1 MIMARIIYKKG
12 LENQNKLECIEG
24 IEIDMLNGQC
34 ALIYPKYAELPFA
47 DEKNIN
53 EYKRIIEKEID
64 ALKAEDSMG
73 ATNKLIA
80 LGSPSARFV
89 RQFNSNIYG
98 SYNLP
103 TLIAAMEISD
113 QSKDINAIAK
123 TIDGA
128 DLIEDNAEIST
139 CFQATDFSRWFAYGC
154 GFLGSTA
161 SVYPNTCVPT
171 IVYKK
176 RRMRKVSSWMTDASV
191 PTIVNKKPQTV
202 YMVTSE
208 RGTQEDMH
216 NLVDETKIFK
226 NLNDAKAYA
235 KRKFEDV
242 LKIFGITKDDVNV
255 EESGKKKE
263 EEYYIHAN
271 FLHSYDIWDVWVTVQ
286 KKEVE

>member
-1 MIMARIIYKKG
+1 MAKIIYKEG
-12 LENQNKLECIEG
+12 QEGQNRLDCIEG
-24 IEIDMLNGQC
+24 IEIDMMNGQC

-64 ALKAEDSMG
+64 ALKAEDSME
-73 ATNKLIA
+73 AMNKLIA

-103 TLIAAMEISD
+103 TLIAAMEISN

-123 TIDGA
+123 TIEGA
-128 DLIEDNAEIST
+128 DLIEDDAEIST
-139 CFQATDFSRWFAYGC
+139 CFQATNFSRWFAYGG

-191 PTIVNKKPQTV
+191 PTIVYKKPQTV

-208 RGTQEDMH
+208 RAEKKDLNGLM
-216 NLVDETKIFK
+216 DETKLFA
-226 NLNDAKAYA
+226 NFEDAKEYA
-235 KRKFEDV
+235 KCKFEEV
-242 LKIFGITKDDVNV
+242 LKFFNVTKDAVRV
-255 EESGKKKE
+255 EEREKE
-263 EEYYIHAN
+263 NTEELYFIYSN
-271 FLHSYDIWDVWVTVQ
+271 FRHHGTEWYVWVAIE
-286 KKEVE
+286 KKQIQ